1 MRSAGAADA
10 SAIAAVH
17 VRSWQGTYRGQ
28 LPDDYLDS
36 LSIHRR
42 SEVWTRI
49 LAETD
54 LPRAGAFVLEDG
66 NEIVG
71 FTHFCPSR
79 DPDTPATGE
88 LTAIYLLPEVW
99 GRGGGRLLLEAAM
112 TNLRKAGFRRATLW
126 VLSTNARA
134 RCFYE
139 HMGWSPD
146 GAVKTDDRRSFGLVE
161 IRYASQL

>member
-1 MRSAGAADA
+1 M
-10 SAIAAVH
+10 
-17 VRSWQGTYRGQ
+17 
-28 LPDDYLDS
+28 
-36 LSIHRR
+36 
-42 SEVWTRI
+42 
-49 LAETD
+49 
-54 LPRAGAFVLEDG
+54 
-66 NEIVG
+66 
-71 FTHFCPSR
+71 
-79 DPDTPATGE
+79 TGE

-146 GAVKTDDRRSFGLVE
+146 GAVKTDDRRSIGLVE